1 MLGRGAFG
9 KVMLCQNKKNQ
20 KYYAIKSMRKEDL
33 IEKEHLIKT
42 KTERFLLEKCTPSP
56 TQPNTPSLS
65 NSSTPSRPRKRSSSS

>member
-42 KTERFLLEKCTPSP
+42 KTERFLLEKSEHPFLVKLEYAFQTKEKVFFVM
-56 TQPNTPSLS
+56 NFI
-65 NSSTPSRPRKRSSSS
+65 RGG